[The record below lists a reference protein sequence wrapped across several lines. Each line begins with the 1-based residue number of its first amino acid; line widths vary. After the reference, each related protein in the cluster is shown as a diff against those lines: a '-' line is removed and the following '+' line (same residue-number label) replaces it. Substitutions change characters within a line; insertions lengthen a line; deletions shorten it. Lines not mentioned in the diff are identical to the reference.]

1 MCIRDRDI
9 MFDFNS
15 AKERVD
21 KVTNRTHLF
30 YSDYFSGISNNNVY
44 IKPENLQKTGSFKI
58 RGAYNKICKLSEEEK
73 AKGIITAS
81 AGNHAQ
87 GVAFSAN
94 DLGIDA
100 TICMPE
106 QTPMIKVD
114 GTLKYGAKVD
124 LFGENFD
131 ACKDH
136 ALERAE
142 KEGLTFIPPFDD
154 LDVIEGQGTISLE
167 ILEDLEYVDY
177 VIVPVG
183 GGGLISGVAKCI
195 KQISPLIKVIGVEP
209 VSAASMKEAV
219 KEGKVVKVKGVDTI
233 ADGTAVAEVGKYT
246 YEICKDYVDDWITVT
261 DEEVLMAFINLMERH
276 KLVAE
281 PSGALSLAALQ
292 KVNFYNKNVVSIISG
307 GNIDM
312 SFISQLINRGLFETG
327 RITRINVELPNIP
340 GKLQELL
347 SDIAYTKANVVT
359 IDQDSLREASRY
371 KNINVEITL
380 ETNGIEHVK
389 KIHDLLNKKGYI
401 IH

>member
-1 MCIRDRDI
+1 

-30 YSDYFSGISNNNVY
+30 YSDYFSGVSNNNVY

-219 KEGKVVKVKGVDTI
+219 KEGKVVKVDGVDTI

-380 ETNGIEHVK
+380 ETNGVEHVK

>member
-1 MCIRDRDI
+1 

-183 GGGLISGVAKCI
+183 GGGLIAGVGKCI

-380 ETNGIEHVK
+380 ETNGMEHVK

>member
-1 MCIRDRDI
+1 
-9 MFDFNS
+9 MFDFNN

-209 VSAASMKEAV
+209 ASAASMKEAV
-219 KEGKVVKVKGVDTI
+219 KKGKVVKLDGVDTI

-312 SFISQLINRGLFETG
+312 SFISQLINRGLYETG

-380 ETNGIEHVK
+380 ETNGVEHVK
-389 KIHDLLNKKGYI
+389 KIHDLLIKKGYI

>member
-1 MCIRDRDI
+1 

-44 IKPENLQKTGSFKI
+44 IKPENLQKTGSFKL
-58 RGAYNKICKLSEEEK
+58 RGAYNKLSKLDKES
-73 AKGIITAS
+73 ADKGIITAS

-261 DEEVLMAFINLMERH
+261 DEEVLMSFINLMERH

-312 SFISQLINRGLFETG
+312 SFISQLIHKGLYEDG
-327 RITRINVELPNIP
+327 RIARFTVELQNAP
-340 GKLQELL
+340 GKLRDLL
-347 SDIAYTKANVVT
+347 DVIAYTKANIVEVLH
-359 IDQDSLREASRY
+359 DSLAATSRY
-371 KNINVEITL
+371 KNIQVEITL
-380 ETNGIEHVK
+380 ETNGKDHIR
-389 KIHDLLNKKGYI
+389 KIKDLLTEKGYN

>member
-1 MCIRDRDI
+1 

-30 YSDYFSGISNNNVY
+30 YSDYFSDISNNNVY

-58 RGAYNKICKLSEEEK
+58 RGAYNKLCKLSEEEK
-73 AKGIITAS
+73 SKGIITAS

-87 GVAFSAN
+87 GVAFSAK

-100 TICMPE
+100 VICMPE

-167 ILEDLEYVDY
+167 IVDDLEYVDY

-183 GGGLISGVAKCI
+183 GGGLIAGVAKCI

-219 KEGKVVKVKGVDTI
+219 KQGKVVKVDGVDTI

-281 PSGALSLAALQ
+281 PSGALSLAALK

-327 RITRINVELPNIP
+327 RITRIDVELPNIP

-380 ETNGIEHVK
+380 ETNGIDHVK

-401 IH
+401 IHWNLMN

>member
-1 MCIRDRDI
+1 

-21 KVTNRTHLF
+21 EVITSTHLF
-30 YSDYFSGISNNNVY
+30 YSDYFSELTNNNVY

-58 RGAYNKICKLSEEEK
+58 RGAYNKLSKLTEEEK
-73 AKGIITAS
+73 QRGIITAS

-87 GVAFSAN
+87 GVAYSAN
-94 DLGIDA
+94 KLGIDA

-114 GTLKYGAKVD
+114 GTLRYGAKVD

-136 ALERAE
+136 ALELAE
-142 KEGLTFIPPFDD
+142 SEGLTFIPPFDD
-154 LDVIEGQGTISLE
+154 LDVIEGQGTIGLE
-167 ILEDLEYVDY
+167 IMKDLNYVDY

-183 GGGLISGVAKCI
+183 GGGLIAGVAKCI
-195 KQISPLIKVIGVEP
+195 KQLSPLVKVIGVEP
-209 VSAASMKEAV
+209 TSAASMQESV
-219 KEGKVVKVKGVDTI
+219 KRSKVIKLDGVDTI
-233 ADGTAVAEVGKYT
+233 ADGTAVAEVGNYT

-281 PSGALSLAALQ
+281 PSGALSLAALK
-292 KVNFYNKNVVSIISG
+292 KVNFYNKNVVSVISG

-327 RITRINVELPNIP
+327 RITRIHVELPNIP

-347 SDIAYTKANVVT
+347 SDIAYTKANVVA
-359 IDQDSLREASRY
+359 IDQDSLKEASRY
-371 KNINVEITL
+371 KNINVELTL
-380 ETNGIEHVK
+380 ETNGPEHVK
-389 KIHDLLNKKGYI
+389 KIHDLIKKKGYI
-401 IH
+401 LLWSLTI

>member
-1 MCIRDRDI
+1 

-183 GGGLISGVAKCI
+183 GGGLISGIAKCI

-312 SFISQLINRGLFETG
+312 SFISQLINRGLYETG
-327 RITRINVELPNIP
+327 RITRIDVELPNIP

-380 ETNGIEHVK
+380 ETNGTEHVK

>member
-1 MCIRDRDI
+1 

-136 ALERAE
+136 ALKRAE

-183 GGGLISGVAKCI
+183 GGGLIAGVAKCI

-359 IDQDSLREASRY
+359 IDQDRLREASRY

-380 ETNGIEHVK
+380 ETNGMEHVK

>member
-1 MCIRDRDI
+1 

-183 GGGLISGVAKCI
+183 GGGLIAGVAKCI

-380 ETNGIEHVK
+380 ETNGTEHVK

-401 IH
+401 IHWNLMI

>member
-1 MCIRDRDI
+1 

-183 GGGLISGVAKCI
+183 GGGLIAGVAKCI

-380 ETNGIEHVK
+380 ETNGTEHVK
-389 KIHDLLNKKGYI
+389 KIHDLLNKKRYI

>member
-1 MCIRDRDI
+1 

-167 ILEDLEYVDY
+167 ILEDLDYVDY

-183 GGGLISGVAKCI
+183 GGGLIAGVAKCI

-219 KEGKVVKVKGVDTI
+219 KEGKVVKVNGVDTI

-380 ETNGIEHVK
+380 ETNGVEHVK
-389 KIHDLLNKKGYI
+389 KIHNLLNKKGYI

>member
-1 MCIRDRDI
+1 

-183 GGGLISGVAKCI
+183 GGGLIAGVAKCI

-380 ETNGIEHVK
+380 ETNGMEHVK

>member
-1 MCIRDRDI
+1 

-183 GGGLISGVAKCI
+183 GGGLIAGVAKCI

-219 KEGKVVKVKGVDTI
+219 KEGKVVKVDGVDTI

-380 ETNGIEHVK
+380 ETNGVEHVK

>member
-1 MCIRDRDI
+1 

-183 GGGLISGVAKCI
+183 GGGLIAGVAKCI

-389 KIHDLLNKKGYI
+389 KIHNLLNKKGYI

>member
-1 MCIRDRDI
+1 

-15 AKERVD
+15 AKERVG

-183 GGGLISGVAKCI
+183 GGGLIAGVAKCI

-380 ETNGIEHVK
+380 ETNGTEHVK

>member
-1 MCIRDRDI
+1 

-15 AKERVD
+15 AKERLDEVIN
-21 KVTNRTHLF
+21 TTHLF
-30 YSDYFSGISNNNVY
+30 YSDYFSEISNNNVY

-58 RGAYNKICKLSEEEK
+58 RGAYNKLSKLSDEEK
-73 AKGIITAS
+73 QKGIITAS

-87 GVAFSAN
+87 GVAYSAN
-94 DLGIDA
+94 KLGIDA

-124 LFGENFD
+124 LFGDNFD

-136 ALERAE
+136 ALELAE
-142 KEGLTFIPPFDD
+142 SEGLTFIPPFDD
-154 LDVIEGQGTISLE
+154 LDVIEGQGTIGLE
-167 ILEDLEYVDY
+167 IMKELDYVDY

-183 GGGLISGVAKCI
+183 GGGLIAGVAKCI

-209 VSAASMKEAV
+209 ASAASMQESV
-219 KEGKVVKVKGVDTI
+219 KRSKVTKLEGVDTI
-233 ADGTAVAEVGKYT
+233 ADGTAVAEVGNYT

-281 PSGALSLAALQ
+281 PSGALSLAALN
-292 KVNFYNKNVVSIISG
+292 KINFYNKNVVSVISG

-327 RITRINVELPNIP
+327 RITRIHVELPNIP

-359 IDQDSLREASRY
+359 IDQDSLKEASRY
-371 KNINVEITL
+371 KNINVELTI
-380 ETNGIEHVK
+380 ETNGPEHVK
-389 KIHDLLNKKGYI
+389 KIHDLIKKKGYI
-401 IH
+401 LL

>member
-1 MCIRDRDI
+1 

-183 GGGLISGVAKCI
+183 GGGLIAGVAKCI

-219 KEGKVVKVKGVDTI
+219 KEGKVVKVDGVDTI

-312 SFISQLINRGLFETG
+312 SFISQLINRGLYETG

-380 ETNGIEHVK
+380 ETNGVEHVK

>member
-1 MCIRDRDI
+1 

-219 KEGKVVKVKGVDTI
+219 KEGKVVKVDGVDTI

-380 ETNGIEHVK
+380 ETNGVEHVK

-401 IH
+401 IHWNLMI